1 MIFSPGTDFS
11 VNAWLV
17 YPSGVVGSY
26 YDVNYVG
33 SSYGNV
39 EIYISVKH
47 KYMTCCCNSVGRV
60 SNF

>member
-1 MIFSPGTDFS
+1 MIFSPYTYVDYSTWFVRS
-11 VNAWLV
+11 VGDVDN
-17 YPSGVVGSY
+17 YDGVDY
-26 YDVNYVG
+26 
-33 SSYGNV
+33 SYGNV

>member
-1 MIFSPGTDFS
+1 MIFSPVTGVDNVAYFMR
-11 VNAWLV
+11 
-17 YPSGVVGSY
+17 PSGDVGIGY
-26 YDVNYVG
+26 YVYHD
-33 SSYGNV
+33 SYGNV

>member
-1 MIFSPGTDFS
+1 MIFSPYAGWVDG
-11 VNAWLV
+11 VCLV
-17 YPSGVVGSY
+17 GPDGDVSNLSYGV
-26 YDVNYVG
+26 DL
-33 SSYGNV
+33 SYGNV

>member
-1 MIFSPGTDFS
+1 MIFSPDSSYDSG
-11 VNAWLV
+11 AWLV
-17 YPSGVVGSY
+17 RSSGNLGNY
-26 YDVNYVG
+26 YNVYGD
-33 SSYGNV
+33 SYGSV